1 MATSQP
7 IIASYVS
14 TTNAGANWYSVKISD
29 LSSDLM
35 EYFQDRADRSP
46 DYTIIS
52 DEDVMWCTQ
61 FLCEDRYAISTGIS
75 KNGNVYLDT
84 KPVLSAADRRAAML
98 ARTAAKPTSVSKAA
112 VDSID
117 VEL

>member
-14 TTNAGANWYSVKISD
+14 TTNAGANWYSVKIAD
-29 LSSDLM
+29 LTSDLM
-35 EYFQDRADRSP
+35 EYFQDRALRSP

-52 DEDVMWCTQ
+52 DEDVRWCTQ
-61 FLCEDRYAISTGIS
+61 FLCEDNYAISTGIS
-75 KNGNVYLDT
+75 KNGNVYLDA
-84 KPVLSAADRRAAML
+84 KPVLSAEQRRQAML
-98 ARTAAKPTSVSKAA
+98 ARTAKSTTAVTKAV

-117 VEL
+117 VDL